1 MSFLNANKFQD
12 RQTTAANARKA
23 LAEKFL
29 SQPKYDPNDP
39 RLSSKREAD
48 RRAILEAREQR
59 EVERQKRKAELEA
72 IEVAKRAEEEA
83 GRAEQVRLEAVHR
96 EEEEKKKKEETERL
110 AFEAKLDRD
119 ARYAARKERKKK
131 RLSAFERFG
140 LK

>member
-12 RQTTAANARKA
+12 RQLAAANARKA
-23 LAEKFL
+23 LAEKFQA
-29 SQPKYDPNDP
+29 QPKYDPNDP
-39 RLSSKREAD
+39 AVQRREAE
-48 RRAILEAREQR
+48 RRAILEARAQR
-59 EVERQKRKAELEA
+59 ERDREVRKAELEA
-72 IEVAKRAEEEA
+72 KAVAERAAEEA
-83 GRAEQVRLEAVHR
+83 GREERLRLEAIQR
-96 EEEEKKKKEETERL
+96 EDDEKKKKEETERL

>member
-12 RQTTAANARKA
+12 RQIAAASARKA
-23 LAEKFL
+23 LADKFL

-39 RLSSKREAD
+39 AVQRREAE
-48 RRAILEAREQR
+48 RRAILEARELR
-59 EVERQKRKAELEA
+59 EREREQRKAEQEA
-72 IEVAKRAEEEA
+72 EEVEKRAAEEA
-83 GRAEQVRLEAVHR
+83 GRAEQLRLDVVRR
-96 EEEEKKKKEETERL
+96 EEGETKQKEEVERL

>member
-12 RQTTAANARKA
+12 RQLAAANARKA
-23 LAEKFL
+23 LAEKFQ

-39 RLSSKREAD
+39 AVQRREAE
-48 RRAILEAREQR
+48 RRAILEARAQR
-59 EVERQKRKAELEA
+59 EREREARKAELEA
-72 IEVAKRAEEEA
+72 QAAAQRAADEA
-83 GRAEQVRLEAVHR
+83 SRLERERLDAIQR
-96 EEEEKKKKEETERL
+96 EEEDKKKKEEAERL

>member
-12 RQTTAANARKA
+12 RQQAAANARKA
-23 LAEKFL
+23 LAEKFQA
-29 SQPKYDPNDP
+29 QPKYDPNDP
-39 RLSSKREAD
+39 AVQRREAE
-48 RRAILEAREQR
+48 RRAILEARAQR
-59 EVERQKRKAELEA
+59 ERDREVRKAELEA
-72 IEVAKRAEEEA
+72 KAVAERAAEEA
-83 GRAEQVRLEAVHR
+83 GREERLRLEAIQR
-96 EEEEKKKKEETERL
+96 EDDEKKKKEETERL